1 MARYFY
7 SYRLNT
13 ADQPDLFLCTEGL
26 LKLDVVQEKMLENS
40 VPINQHGD
48 VEGEGYHNIE
58 IIQVGNDQAIQAFC
72 LTTTSLGY
80 YNEARLTDGAFTTER
95 KQYTYATKSIVYIT
109 TDNQVIIMFD
119 NSLEERAKAKV
130 KAQIE
135 SLGFE
140 TTALQINDS
149 LIRAIK
155 NNYTWRA
162 ATFNKIV
169 KHGDNT
175 KKVSFEIDPA
185 NDTDQ
190 SQIDQQY
197 GEHGEMAHI
206 KFEIPYDVQ
215 GAPTL
220 ITVTVYSKG
229 NRIII
234 EETEFANDQLFNEF
248 VVYLIKKLGDL
259 INPVL

>member
-13 ADQPDLFLCTEGL
+13 ADQPDLFLCNEGL
-26 LKLDVVQEKMLENS
+26 LKLDVVQEKMLENR
-40 VPINQHGD
+40 VPINHNGD
-48 VEGEGYHNIE
+48 VEGEGYHDIE
-58 IIQVGNDQAIQAFC
+58 IIQVGNEHALQAFC

-80 YNEARLTDGAFTTER
+80 YNEARFTQGTFTTER
-95 KQYTYATKSIVYIT
+95 KQYSYPTKSKVYVT
-109 TDNQVIIMFD
+109 TENQVIIMFE
-119 NSLEERAKAKV
+119 NSLEEKAKVKV

-140 TTALQINDS
+140 TTALQINDA

-155 NNYTWRA
+155 TNFTWRA

-169 KHGDNT
+169 KHGDST

-185 NDTDQ
+185 NDTDP

-206 KFEIPYDVQ
+206 KFEMPYSVE

-220 ITVTVYSKG
+220 VTVTVYSNG
-229 NRIII
+229 NRIIVD
-234 EETEFANDQLFNEF
+234 ENEFGNDQLFNDF
-248 VVYLIKKLGDL
+248 VVYLIKKLGE
-259 INPVL
+259 IV